1 MRGNHYLPTL
11 LLLATTLFYRK
22 PDTFLNPQF
31 WAEDGAVFFKESH
44 EMGAGALLHV
54 YAGTTHLIPRLVAGI
69 ASFFP
74 VSAAPAI
81 YNFSTLAVVLLV
93 AIKILS
99 PRWEFPC
106 KVPLALSLGLL
117 PHSGEIFMNLTN
129 VQWYAALVLIVL
141 ILQDAPRTIWEGAG
155 DLAALTLVGLTGPF
169 ILFLGP
175 LFAARWIIQR
185 GRPGYNGLL
194 CAWVLALFLFQFH
207 HFRPLI
213 AGPAAWSRAFP
224 IWERVLADGW
234 FGALFFGRM
243 NWIGPE
249 ILCWMIL
256 LFPLAVMLAMR
267 LDRRAFEA
275 RHYVTVLVLWASA
288 VVLMT
293 GALYKFRDNP
303 GVLLPFKNGDRY
315 FFLPRLFTIWCV
327 ILLWRSRALGR
338 AVVAPALVLALLSSA
353 TLGFRSVWFEDYQW
367 EAHARRMERG
377 ERVRIPINPPG
388 WYVDLVP

>member
-1 MRGNHYLPTL
+1 MRGNHYLPAL
-11 LLLATTLFYRK
+11 LLLTTTLFYRK
-22 PDTFLNPQF
+22 PDTFLYPQF
-31 WAEDGAVFFKESH
+31 WAEDGAVFFKQSH
-44 EMGAGALLHV
+44 EMGAGALLNV
-54 YAGTTHLIPRLVAGI
+54 YAGTTHLIPRLIAGI

-74 VSAAPAI
+74 VSVAPAI
-81 YNFSTLAVVLLV
+81 YNFSALGVVLLV

-106 KVPLALSLGLL
+106 KMPLVLSLALV

-141 ILQDAPRTIWEGAG
+141 VLQEAPRTIWEGAG

-185 GRPGYNGLL
+185 GRPGYNALL
-194 CAWVLALFLFQFH
+194 CAWVLALFLLQIH

-213 AGPAAWSRAFP
+213 GGHAAWSRDFP
-224 IWERVLADGW
+224 IWEGVLGYGW
-234 FGALFFGRM
+234 FGTLFFGRM
-243 NWIGPE
+243 TWIGPKV
-249 ILCWMIL
+249 LCWMIL
-256 LFPLAVMLAMR
+256 LFPLTVLLAMR

-288 VVLMT
+288 VALMT
-293 GALYKFRDNP
+293 GALYKFRDDP
-303 GVLLPFKNGDRY
+303 GTLLPFVNGDRY
-315 FFLPRLFTIWCV
+315 FFLPRLFTVWCV

-353 TLGFRSVWFEDYQW
+353 TLRFQSVRFKDYRW
-367 EAHARRMERG
+367 ASYAGRMERG